1 VLIGCRGKR
10 DGQNDVSQEA
20 ALSET
25 FSKHPD
31 SWHGMMGSAVEI
43 LSIEPRGLNRVK
55 SAAYVGV
62 SPALFDEMVRDGRM
76 PPPKRINS
84 RLVWD
89 RKQLDEAFDA
99 LPDREDRSAWDEED
113 AA

>member
-10 DGQNDVSQEA
+10 DGQDDLSEKA
-20 ALSET
+20 RLSET
-25 FSKHPD
+25 FCKRLD
-31 SWHGMMGSAVEI
+31 FWHGMMASAGEI

-89 RKQLDEAFDA
+89 RKQLDEAFEA
-99 LPDREDRSAWDEED
+99 LPDRENRSAWDEED